1 MERLPME
8 TLPVTLD
15 AGVMGRVRW
24 LHGADPR
31 RLHRPLHGVPD
42 EDLPAW
48 RTLPEALV
56 LRVPKHDWLWICA
69 ELHDGSR
76 RWTRYVRLPPARGP
90 RALDLRGSAGP
101 TIHGLV
107 YADGLDSPAKGAR
120 LVAGRGNEEPRG
132 VTCDEEGFFSLA
144 GLPAAPVELKVQG
157 EAIGAA
163 PRNAMRVICG
173 PAPPFDA
180 HVITLV
186 APPHTTS
193 IELDI
198 AADAE
203 QGQLDAARLALRRID
218 CDGTLVPL
226 LSRIPRGSCRATLR
240 VPAGDWVFD
249 VVPRGA
255 FDIVTPREIVR
266 VADEP
271 LTRTVRLRGNPRR
284 TTLELRGLRR
294 SDFPVRVQP
303 CDPQILAGVDGE
315 LEFLGP
321 YHWQRP
327 IESIAAPEA
336 PCHVLVRGRGAQWLS
351 AATIARDAE
360 RCIVDLVPARRLEF
374 VWIDG
379 PDARRKL
386 SLAVGGE
393 SSGDR
398 ASAVRRCL
406 VPWSGSEVP
415 GWHANLVV
423 PRSAVTLEC
432 LDQDGFLLWSTSLAA
447 GEASAV
453 ISLQGLEPRVLRPG

>member
-1 MERLPME
+1 MTRSSWASVLVFLLLGGAGLVGWVWLATWSGEDGEQATLSFSREESVAEKPCGDRDAVAREEMVAVRTPALPTESQPMEKLPME
-8 TLPVTLD
+8 TLRVTLD

-120 LVAGRGNEEPRG
+120 LVAGRGNEEPRS

-249 VVPRGA
+249 VVPRGVL
-255 FDIVTPREIVR
+255 DIVTPRESCASRTSRSLAPSGSAAIRAGRRSNSAGFGVR
-266 VADEP
+266 IFPSASSPAIRRSWRVSTASSSSSAHTIGRD
-271 LTRTVRLRGNPRR
+271 RSSRSPRR
-284 TTLELRGLRR
+284 
-294 SDFPVRVQP
+294 
-303 CDPQILAGVDGE
+303 
-315 LEFLGP
+315 
-321 YHWQRP
+321 RP
-327 IESIAAPEA
+327 P
-336 PCHVLVRGRGAQWLS
+336 
-351 AATIARDAE
+351 ATYWSMAVARN
-360 RCIVDLVPARRLEF
+360 
-374 VWIDG
+374 G
-379 PDARRKL
+379 
-386 SLAVGGE
+386 
-393 SSGDR
+393 
-398 ASAVRRCL
+398 
-406 VPWSGSEVP
+406 
-415 GWHANLVV
+415 
-423 PRSAVTLEC
+423 
-432 LDQDGFLLWSTSLAA
+432 
-447 GEASAV
+447 
-453 ISLQGLEPRVLRPG
+453 